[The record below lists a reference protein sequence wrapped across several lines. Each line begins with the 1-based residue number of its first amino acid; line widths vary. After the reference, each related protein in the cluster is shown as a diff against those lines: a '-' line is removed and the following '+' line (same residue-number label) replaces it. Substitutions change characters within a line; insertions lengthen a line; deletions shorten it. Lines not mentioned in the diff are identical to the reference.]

1 MALNG
6 KLLAFVLV
14 RLGATLAVGG
24 VIGWALDAPWPG
36 VALALLVVVGWHWI
50 ELYRL
55 RFWLRNRRTA
65 DPPETFGA
73 WSDVGVAIVRLHRRK
88 RFHKARMLGLL
99 RELRE
104 STAALPDAVVVM
116 NTAREIQ
123 WFNEPAMRLLGLRRV
138 RDQGIRLDNL
148 LRQPEI
154 HEFLGRPV
162 DDRSLVVR
170 LVGDTEKWLL
180 MRVLPFGEG
189 RQLLLARDVTATQQL
204 TTIRRDFV
212 ANASHEL
219 RTPLTVIAG
228 YLEGLESD
236 PELPAALQ
244 GPLTEMRRQ
253 SDRMRALL
261 DDLLS
266 LSKLDARENSVVGEP
281 VDVPALLRQ
290 LHADALQR
298 APRPSQIELSIDSD
312 QGLTGEL
319 ALLQSAFWNLLENAV
334 KYTPDSGRVLL
345 RWWVDA
351 TGAHFSVTD
360 NGPGIAPEH
369 LPRLTERFYRVDPGR
384 HAATGG
390 TGLGLAIAKNAL
402 QKHDAE
408 LDIQS
413 TPGTGSVFTCHFPT
427 SRLAGVVNLLQKA
440 G

>member
-1 MALNG
+1 
-6 KLLAFVLV
+6 
-14 RLGATLAVGG
+14 
-24 VIGWALDAPWPG
+24 
-36 VALALLVVVGWHWI
+36 
-50 ELYRL
+50 
-55 RFWLRNRRTA
+55 
-65 DPPETFGA
+65 
-73 WSDVGVAIVRLHRRK
+73 
-88 RFHKARMLGLL
+88 
-99 RELRE
+99 
-104 STAALPDAVVVM
+104 
-116 NTAREIQ
+116 
-123 WFNEPAMRLLGLRRV
+123 
-138 RDQGIRLDNL
+138 
-148 LRQPEI
+148 
-154 HEFLGRPV
+154 
-162 DDRSLVVR
+162 

-266 LSKLDARENSVVGEP
+266 LSKLDARENSVVGEA

-390 TGLGLAIAKNAL
+390 TGLGLAIVKNAL